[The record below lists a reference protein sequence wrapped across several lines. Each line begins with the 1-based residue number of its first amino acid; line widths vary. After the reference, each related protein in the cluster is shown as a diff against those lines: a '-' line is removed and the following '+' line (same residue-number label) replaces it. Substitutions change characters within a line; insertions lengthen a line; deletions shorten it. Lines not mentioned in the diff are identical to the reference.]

1 MSQSTVVD
9 ARSAHEAWRRERRTV
24 VTSPQG
30 NLALVE
36 TRWLADG
43 KRPDLAAARESAAE
57 SVSVTALRRSNIDTG
72 DEEHG
77 LRFWDSAS
85 TGIRTFDTITCFEYD
100 PAWVV
105 DAAFSPVD
113 VTRTVPF
120 EHIRDNGG
128 VRDLAVPG
136 DITFQRD
143 GIDHRFA
150 AFDDGGVLLLVFGD
164 ATNALTDD
172 TGSYGAGRFLFVAR
186 PEGATFDSPGS
197 VTLDFNRAFVPP
209 CGFSN
214 EYNCPLPPAQNRF
227 TGPVLAGEKS
237 VVFSTEEI

>member
-1 MSQSTVVD
+1 MSQSPLVD
-9 ARSAHEAWRRERRTV
+9 ARAAHEAWRRERHAA
-24 VTSPQG
+24 VTAPQG

-43 KRPDLAAARESAAE
+43 ERPDLAAARENAPA
-57 SVSVTALRRSNIDTG
+57 SVSVTALRRSDINTG

-85 TGIRTFDTITCFEYD
+85 GAIRAFDTITCFEYD
-100 PAWVV
+100 PAWVI
-105 DAAFSPVD
+105 DATFSPVD
-113 VTRTVPF
+113 GSRTVAF

-128 VRDLAVPG
+128 SRELAVPG

-143 GIDHRFA
+143 GVEYRFA

-172 TGSYGAGRFLFVAR
+172 TGTYGAGRFLFVAR
-186 PEGATFDSPGS
+186 PEGATFDAPGS

-209 CGFSN
+209 CGFSE
-214 EYNCPLPPAQNRF
+214 EYNCPLPPVQNRF
-227 TGPVLAGEKS
+227 AGPVLAGEKR
-237 VVFSTEEI
+237 VLMTEEI